1 MKLAAT
7 ALSSPLSFES
17 IGSEVSQL
25 LPTMAAIDDIALGWT
40 DALLF
45 DGKYISPKLKSKTKT
60 CNISD
65 FRESVEFSVQGST
78 SSEQL
83 LCDLPVDG
91 PVVELAEAVERLNK
105 LPESALLRDDY
116 SHVAEDQLH
125 AILGNSFIPGRFN
138 LVIIGAGPV
147 GVLMAASLK
156 KELGQAI
163 DILLI
168 ESRVS
173 TAHLKK
179 PYNRRWQTNIP
190 LSLIDKMLHPKA
202 ALACART
209 GDGHFIGVDIC
220 SLESL
225 ALLSAR
231 AVGVR
236 CLFVEQDPL
245 DWLAEAPVHLL
256 VDASGARWRK
266 PGKLEEKIYPGLLLK
281 QATTQ
286 AQSYVDYGVVRS
298 TSIPNSRV
306 DVRHKDG
313 WLQPLYRGGA
323 IKQSLIKVQDIPIAC
338 YQPLLQWIL
347 QNNQDNKFY
356 LWPGR
361 KHAEINR
368 LLLFVSMTAKE
379 HQVLSRFISGDNVE
393 LIDVIQWCEFK
404 SSMDPR
410 LQSLLR
416 QIYAHGKAHCTASVS
431 RPFIF
436 EPRMLDP
443 DVTSDTFHK
452 IPVLPIGDSFFSGNP
467 KSGNGLGVH
476 LHHIRAVSSQL
487 VGSLTK
493 G

>member
-1 MKLAAT
+1 MMQAVT
-7 ALSSPLSFES
+7 ALPFPLCFES
-17 IGSEVSQL
+17 IGSEISQL
-25 LPTMAAIDDIALGWT
+25 LPSMAAIDDIALGWT

-45 DGKYISPKLKSKTKT
+45 DGKYISPKLKLMSKTRNTAGFCECVEK
-60 CNISD
+60 
-65 FRESVEFSVQGST
+65 SVYGST
-78 SSEQL
+78 PAEQL
-83 LCDLPVDG
+83 LCELPVEG
-91 PVVELAEAVERLNK
+91 PVVELAEAVDRLNN
-105 LPESALLRDDY
+105 LPESTLLRDDY
-116 SHVAEDQLH
+116 SHVAEDRLH
-125 AILGNSFIPGRFN
+125 EILGNSFIPGRFN

-173 TAHLKK
+173 ATHLKK

-190 LSLIDKMLHPKA
+190 QSLTGKMLHPKA
-202 ALACART
+202 ARACART

-225 ALLSAR
+225 GLLSAR
-231 AVGVR
+231 AAGVR
-236 CLFVEQDPL
+236 CLFVEQNSF

-266 PGKLEEKIYPGLLLK
+266 PGKLEEKTYPGLLLK
-281 QATTQ
+281 QATNK
-286 AQSYVDYGVVRS
+286 AQSYLDYGVVRS
-298 TSIPNSRV
+298 SSIPNSRV

-313 WLQPLYRGGA
+313 WLQPLYKNGP

-338 YQPLLQWIL
+338 YQPLLQWIQ

-368 LLLFVSMTAKE
+368 LLLFVSMTVKE
-379 HQVLSRFISGDNVE
+379 HEVLSRFIGDE
-393 LIDVIQWCEFK
+393 DIGLIEIIRWDGFK
-404 SSMDPR
+404 SNLDSR

-416 QIYAHGKAHCTASVS
+416 QIYSHEKTCCTTSVS

-443 DVTSDTFHK
+443 DVASDTLHGV
-452 IPVLPIGDSFFSGNP
+452 PVLPIGDSFFNGNP
-467 KSGNGLGVH
+467 KTGNGLGVH
-476 LHHIRAVSSQL
+476 IHHIYAVCNHL
-487 VGSLTK
+487 VGSLTSC
-493 G
+493 

>member
-1 MKLAAT
+1 MQVAT
-7 ALSSPLSFES
+7 ALSSPLSLES
-17 IGSEVSQL
+17 IGLEISQL

-40 DALLF
+40 DVLLF
-45 DGKYISPKLKSKTKT
+45 DGKFISPKLKLKSKTRNT
-60 CNISD
+60 SGFC
-65 FRESVEFSVQGST
+65 ESAETFVYGST
-78 SSEQL
+78 SAEQL
-83 LCDLPVDG
+83 LCELPVEG
-91 PVVELAEAVERLNK
+91 PVIELAESLDLLNN
-105 LPESALLRDDY
+105 LPESALLCDDY

-125 AILGNSFIPGRFN
+125 AILGNSFILGRFN

-156 KELGQAI
+156 KSLGQNI

-190 LSLIDKMLHPKA
+190 QSLIDHMLHPIA
-202 ALACART
+202 ARACART

-231 AVGVR
+231 AAGVR
-236 CLFVEQDPL
+236 CLFVEQDSL
-245 DWLAEAPVHLL
+245 DWLADAPVHLL

-266 PGKLEEKIYPGLLLK
+266 PGKLEEKIYPGLLLR

-286 AQSYVDYGVVRS
+286 AQSYVDYGIVRS
-298 TSIPNSRV
+298 TSIVNSRV

-313 WLQPLYRGGA
+313 WLQPLYRGGT

-338 YQPLLQWIL
+338 YQSLLQWIQ

-368 LLLFVSMTAKE
+368 LLLFVSMTARE
-379 HQVLSRFISGDNVE
+379 HQVLSRFISGEDVE
-393 LIDVIQWCEFK
+393 LIDVIKWCGFK
-404 SSMDPR
+404 SNLDPR
-410 LQSLLR
+410 LQILLR
-416 QIYAHGKAHCTASVS
+416 EIYDHDKTGCTALVS
-431 RPFIF
+431 QPFIF

-443 DVTSDTFHK
+443 DVATDTFHE
-452 IPVLPIGDSFFSGNP
+452 IPVLPIGDSFFNGNP

-487 VGSLTK
+487 VGSLTNC
-493 G
+493 